1 MWRQRTLQSIVMDEE
16 VGLPPQPEEDELI
29 IIPTPASGDEQLP
42 ENDTGALLTG
52 SVVFP
57 IDEDRVGE
65 RIFLQTDRSQEG
77 SLTFANF
84 LPVLFQTFNIAR
96 STNNYTFPT
105 VSVSSSLYPS
115 FVLARDYNMI

>member
-1 MWRQRTLQSIVMDEE
+1 MDEE

-29 IIPTPASGDEQLP
+29 IIPTPASGDVQLP

-65 RIFLQTDRSQEG
+65 RIFMQADRSQEG
-77 SLTFANF
+77 SLTFATF
-84 LPVLFQTFNIAR
+84 LPVLFETFNIAR
-96 STNNYTFPT
+96 STNNYAFPT
-105 VSVSSSLYPS
+105 VSESNPLYPS

>member
-29 IIPTPASGDEQLP
+29 IIPTPASGDVQLP

-65 RIFLQTDRSQEG
+65 RIFMQADRSQEG
-77 SLTFANF
+77 SLTFATF
-84 LPVLFQTFNIAR
+84 LPVLFETFNIAR
-96 STNNYTFPT
+96 STNNYAFPT
-105 VSVSSSLYPS
+105 VSESNPLYPS